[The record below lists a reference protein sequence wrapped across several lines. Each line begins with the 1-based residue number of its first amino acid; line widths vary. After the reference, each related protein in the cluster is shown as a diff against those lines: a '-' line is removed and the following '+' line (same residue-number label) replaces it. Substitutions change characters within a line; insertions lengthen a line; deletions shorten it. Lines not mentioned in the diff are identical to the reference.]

1 MPDSKDPTHNA
12 IAMKRLSKTRFI
24 SLEIGKGRQDSDGV
38 FHAFIDRLP
47 VGGFTGY
54 VYFAPT
60 GKEPPAPEPQ
70 RPDDTGED
78 EET

>member
-12 IAMKRLSKTRFI
+12 FAMKRLSKTRFKW
-24 SLEIGKGRQDSDGV
+24 LDIGKGRQDSDGT
-38 FHAFIDRLP
+38 FHGFIDRLP
-47 VGGFTGY
+47 VGGFSGY
-54 VYFAPT
+54 VYFAPI